1 MQKGEC
7 RPMGDSNYMKLK
19 MKTIRD
25 ARQPTRLVQQL
36 EKAVVSF
43 KPVAAHRNEVND
55 FFTCTFFSLYIIY
68 I

>member
-1 MQKGEC
+1 VVQKGEC
-7 RPMGDSNYMKLK
+7 RPMGDSNYMQLK

-43 KPVAAHRNEVND
+43 KPVAAHKNEVKAY
-55 FFTCTFFSLYIIY
+55 FYVTLSFLVF
-68 I
+68 